1 MEQIITIG
9 REFGSGG
16 RELGRRLAETLGCAY
31 YDQEIVTEI
40 ANRTELS
47 EQYVRSIVEQ
57 RPVLSF
63 PIHVGRTLYPAVNP
77 SVVQGQRLFQEQCR
91 LLSELSEKRNCVIVG
106 RCGDYILRDRQPFRI
121 FVYAELASKI
131 ARCRG
136 KGREGE
142 TMPAKELKSHL
153 QEVDQGRAKYYGFY
167 TGQKWGDRIH
177 YDLCINTTNTEIKEV
192 VSALAKLFS
201 P

>member
-1 MEQIITIG
+1 M
-9 REFGSGG
+9 
-16 RELGRRLAETLGCAY
+16 
-31 YDQEIVTEI
+31 TEI

-121 FVYAELASKI
+121 FVYAEMASKI
-131 ARCRG
+131 ARCRR

-142 TMPAKELKSHL
+142 TMTDKELKRHI

>member
-16 RELGRRLAETLGCAY
+16 RELGHRLAETLGCAY

-63 PIHVGRTLYPAVNP
+63 PIHVGRTFYPAVNP

-91 LLSELSEKRNCVIVG
+91 LLSELSENRG
-106 RCGDYILRDRQPFRI
+106 PLRGLHS
-121 FVYAELASKI
+121 A
-131 ARCRG
+131 
-136 KGREGE
+136 
-142 TMPAKELKSHL
+142 
-153 QEVDQGRAKYYGFY
+153 
-167 TGQKWGDRIH
+167 GQKAVPHLRLRGDGQQ
-177 YDLCINTTNTEIKEV
+177 N
-192 VSALAKLFS
+192 S
-201 P
+201 PVPPEGPGGRDDDR